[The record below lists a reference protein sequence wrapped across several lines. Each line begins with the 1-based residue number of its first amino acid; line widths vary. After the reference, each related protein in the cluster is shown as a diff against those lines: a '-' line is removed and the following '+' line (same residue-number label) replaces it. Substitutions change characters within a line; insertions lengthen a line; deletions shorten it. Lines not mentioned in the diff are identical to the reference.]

1 MQKMKDSRIARYGAK
16 EGYFIPYASSEY
28 LTIPTGYSEEV
39 FIYDDLVRIKGF
51 AEGVSK
57 KEQYFDN
64 SGMHSRRVD
73 IPTWDYDTWFFLED
87 ICPCSIRFNEIVEG
101 YEVYSL
107 TNNSFSLSFKSRELA
122 KEFHGKIMK
131 TCGIAVPIHPQ
142 EEVS

>member
-1 MQKMKDSRIARYGAK
+1 MQKMTDSRVARYGAK

-28 LTIPTGYSEEV
+28 LTIPAGYSEEV
-39 FIYDDLVRIKGF
+39 FLYNTMVRIKGF

-64 SGMHSRRVD
+64 NVIQNRRVD
-73 IPTWDYDTWFFLED
+73 IPTWDYDTWFLLED

-122 KEFHGKIMK
+122 KEFHGKLMNI
-131 TCGIAVPIHPQ
+131 CGVEFPVHPQ